1 MNKIKIAECI
11 NKESLNKLIIN
22 DNEIIIKED
31 GNFIFQVDN
40 LEDYDL
46 NIKILKNV
54 NVLIEEI
61 NTSKNININYTYEL
75 EENSHLI
82 INKFYD
88 VVNLNENDNIYLNNI
103 NANIDFNLKIISKES
118 NKFLIN
124 AYHNACNTVGNINT
138 KGVSIQDGN
147 ITLDVSSY
155 IPNGIKGC
163 IANQINH
170 IVSLNDKKNIIKP
183 NLYIDEEDV
192 IANHSAYIG
201 KFDEEIIFYLESRGL
216 NEDEAINLLIKGFLN
231 SENDMEKEIIN
242 KYWR

>member
-11 NKESLNKLIIN
+11 TGDLNKLKIEN
-22 DNEIIIKED
+22 NEIIIKED
-31 GNFIFQVDN
+31 GNFILQIN
-40 LEDYDL
+40 SLEDYKL
-46 NIKILKNV
+46 NIKILENV
-54 NVLIEEI
+54 NAFIEEI
-61 NTSKNININYTYEL
+61 NTSKNININYIYEL
-75 EENSHLI
+75 EENSHLL

-88 VVNLNENDNIYLNNI
+88 TNNLNENNNINLNNI

-118 NKFLIN
+118 NKICIN
-124 AYHNACNTVGNINT
+124 TYHNACNTIGNINT
-138 KGVSIQDGN
+138 KGVSIKDGN
-147 ITLDVSSY
+147 IILDVSSY

-216 NEDEAINLLIKGFLN
+216 SEHEAINLLIKGFLN
-231 SENDMEKEIIN
+231 SNNEIEKEIIN